1 MEKEWSAIVELF
13 QKGKKQKEI
22 MKLLKIPQTRRNF
35 VIRTIKRFNETGG
48 VMDRARTGR
57 PVSITTVKMRKVVRS
72 RVWRNPQRSIRKMAK
87 ELKISRGSLQTI
99 VKRDLGLSSFKKRKV
114 HFLSD
119 KIKTKRLSRSKVLH
133 TRFAAQGLDR
143 VLFSDKKLFTV
154 EQAFNRQNDRILS
167 KSTSTIPDEYR
178 YVKRV
183 QKPLSLMVWAGVSS
197 VGRTPLVFVPAGV
210 KINAATYKEL
220 ILQSIVKDLGEMM
233 FENQPFIFQQDGAP
247 AHTAN
252 STQEWLWTN
261 IPDFISKVEWPP
273 SSPDLNPLDF
283 SVWSILES
291 SACSKPITVLSL

>member
-1 MEKEWSAIVELF
+1 
-13 QKGKKQKEI
+13 

-133 TRFAAQGLDR
+133 TRFAAQGLDQ
-143 VLFSDKKLFTV
+143 VLFSDEKLFTV

-167 KSTSTIPDEYR
+167 SSTSTIPDEYR
-178 YVKRV
+178 YRIY
-183 QKPLSLMVWAGVSS
+183 SS
-197 VGRTPLVFVPAGV
+197 SRGDYLFRGLFSP
-210 KINAATYKEL
+210 KIFCQFLRK
-220 ILQSIVKDLGEMM
+220 
-233 FENQPFIFQQDGAP
+233 
-247 AHTAN
+247 
-252 STQEWLWTN
+252 
-261 IPDFISKVEWPP
+261 
-273 SSPDLNPLDF
+273 
-283 SVWSILES
+283 
-291 SACSKPITVLSL
+291 